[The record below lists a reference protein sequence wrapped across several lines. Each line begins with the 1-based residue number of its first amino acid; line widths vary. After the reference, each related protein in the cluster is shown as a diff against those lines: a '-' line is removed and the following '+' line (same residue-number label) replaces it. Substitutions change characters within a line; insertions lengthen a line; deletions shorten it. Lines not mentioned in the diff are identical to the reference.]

1 MAIKSEQLIKTY
13 LTVENDTWDLI
24 AFKIFGDEK
33 YTSHLLKV
41 NPELSRVVFFP
52 ANIALIVPEIPED
65 NIGGLPEWITK

>member
-1 MAIKSEQLIKTY
+1 MAIKSEQLFKTY

-33 YTSHLLKV
+33 YTSHLLKE
-41 NPELSRVVFFP
+41 NSELSRVVFFP
-52 ANIALIVPEIPED
+52 AGTILIVPEITKD